1 MALSLI
7 FGYKRFSGRLISNNH
22 AFNYIYNFL
31 PILYW
36 PITVEIRQNVLV
48 VRNTNMRLLRSYS
61 LFNSDL
67 LTI

>member
-1 MALSLI
+1 MLLTIFIIHFDLKILI
-7 FGYKRFSGRLISNNH
+7 LT
-22 AFNYIYNFL
+22 YNFL